1 MKKIVSFM
9 IVLALIAGLAIIA
22 SPYWAVYQLKKAYDT
37 KDIATINASIDFPK
51 VQQSVK
57 SQLNPILLEKAHQ
70 LTKSPFLQLLN
81 IELNPDDIVGTLVN
95 KAVDNSITADGVNYV
110 ITGQSATSTVSSSVK
125 LLGGLLA
132 VAMDKI
138 DIQDLLTARNQDAL
152 LQKAKQQLT
161 APNPN
166 AVPVDNAAKYCGFN
180 CFYVNTPVK
189 GYPVTLELQRHGW
202 VTWQVVGVKL
212 PL

>member
-1 MKKIVSFM
+1 M

-110 ITGQSATSTVSSSVK
+110 ADS
-125 LLGGLLA
+125 
-132 VAMDKI
+132 
-138 DIQDLLTARNQDAL
+138 
-152 LQKAKQQLT
+152 
-161 APNPN
+161 NPKCN
-166 AVPVDNAAKYCGFN
+166 VTETR
-180 CFYVNTPVK
+180 FYLK
-189 GYPVTLELQRHGW
+189 GRSKT
-202 VTWQVVGVKL
+202 
-212 PL
+212 